1 LLQGMRAATKWV
13 WIFIAAAFV
22 GGFLLMDTS
31 GLIGRG
37 TITPTTPVA
46 TVNGED
52 ILATQ
57 WYALTQQL
65 EAEETQSSGRTL
77 TLEER
82 ERLADQA
89 YEQLVGEVLLRQEYR
104 RRGITVTNEEIENAA
119 RFNPPPQLMQ
129 SPELQTEGQFDP
141 AKYQRFL
148 ASPLAR
154 QQGVLVQ
161 LEGYYRSEIPKQKL
175 FEQVLSD
182 VYVSDERLW
191 TFWRDTRDSAQVSFV
206 AFRPDSV
213 PDSRVSVT
221 DAEIRAYYNEH
232 REEFERPARATVS
245 VMTIPRVISAA
256 DTAAARAK
264 ALELKRQIESG
275 TVTFEDAARAESADS
290 VSGAAGGDLG
300 RGGRDRFVADFETAA
315 YALTPGRISDPV
327 LTPFGFHLI
336 KVDSRNGDTLSLRH
350 ILLRI
355 EQREESAVATDR
367 RADSLARIAATAD
380 DPAKFEEASRT
391 LRIPISRA
399 TVIAGEPLTIAGEYV
414 PSVAAWATGGARPPE
429 ISDLFDW
436 DQGYA
441 IARLDSLQEG
451 GIPKLDAVKSEVRAA
466 LMREKKLELLM
477 AEARTFASSAAA
489 SSLEQAAAA
498 RNLAVD
504 QTEMFTRTSPAQGLG
519 RLNQAVGAAFGLPVG
534 AVSAPV
540 RTDEAVFVMRVDRR
554 TQSDRAQFEA
564 QKATLK
570 EQQLSAYRQ
579 QRLQEFVQN
588 LRDVADIEDNRKNLA
603 RAQAQAANLPAAPP
617 PPGF

>member
-1 LLQGMRAATKWV
+1 MLQGMRAATKWV

-31 GLIGRG
+31 GLIGRSA
-37 TITPTTPVA
+37 ITPTTPVA

-65 EAEETQSSGRTL
+65 ENEETQSSGRTL

-82 ERLADQA
+82 DRLADQA

-104 RRGITVTNEEIENAA
+104 RRGIKVTNTEIENAA

-141 AKYQRFL
+141 VKYQRFL

-161 LEGYYRSEIPKQKL
+161 LEQYYRSEIPKQKL

-206 AFRPDSV
+206 KFGPELVA
-213 PDSRVSVT
+213 DSRVTVS
-221 DAEIRAYYNEH
+221 DAEIREYYEEH
-232 REEFERPARATVS
+232 RESFERPARAVVS
-245 VMTIPRVISAA
+245 VMTIPRIVTAADSAA
-256 DTAAARAK
+256 VRAK
-264 ALELKRQIESG
+264 AVALKSEIERG
-275 TVTFEDAARAESADS
+275 VRTFEDAARAESADS
-290 VSGAAGGDLG
+290 VSGANGGDLG
-300 RGGRDRFVADFETAA
+300 RGGRDRFVADFESAA

-327 LTPFGFHLI
+327 STPFGYHLI
-336 KVDSRNGDTLSLRH
+336 RVDSRKGDTLSLRH

-355 EQREESAVATDR
+355 EQREESAVLTDR

-391 LRIPISRA
+391 LGIPITRGA
-399 TVIAGEPLTIAGEYV
+399 AIEGEPLTIGGQYV
-414 PSVAAWATGGARPPE
+414 PSVGAWATGGAE
-429 ISDLFDW
+429 QGDISDLFDW
-436 DQGYA
+436 EEGYA
-441 IARLDSLQEG
+441 IARVDSLIEG
-451 GIPKLDAVKSEVRAA
+451 GIPKLDVVKDEVRARIA
-466 LMREKKLELLM
+466 HRKKLDIVVT
-477 AEARTFASSAAA
+477 EARAFAASAAS

-498 RNLAVD
+498 RNVPVT
-504 QTEMFTRTSPAQGLG
+504 QTDMFTRTTPAQGLG
-519 RLNQAVGAAFGLPVG
+519 RLNEAIGAAFALPVA

-540 RTDEAVFVMRVDRR
+540 RTEDAVFVLRVDRR

-564 QKATLK
+564 QKATLR
-570 EQQLSAYRQ
+570 EQQTNAYRQ
-579 QRLQEFVQN
+579 QRLQEFIQN
-588 LRDVADIEDNRKNLA
+588 LRDVADIDDNRRNIA
-603 RAQAQAANLPAAPP
+603 RAQAQAANLPAVPLAP
-617 PPGF
+617 

>member
-1 LLQGMRAATKWV
+1 MRAATKWV

-37 TITPTTPVA
+37 AITPTTPVA

-57 WYALTQQL
+57 WYAAIQQL
-65 EAEETQSSGRTL
+65 ENEETQSSGRTL

-104 RRGITVTNEEIENAA
+104 RRGIKVTNEEIENAA
-119 RFNPPPQLMQ
+119 RYNPPPQLMQ

-161 LEGYYRSEIPKQKL
+161 LESYYRSEIPKSKL

-206 AFRPDSV
+206 AFRPESV

-221 DAEIRAYYNEH
+221 DAEIRSYYDEH
-232 REEFERPARATVS
+232 REEFERPARAVVS
-245 VMTIPRVISAA
+245 VMTIPRTITAA
-256 DTAAARAK
+256 DSSARRAK
-264 ALELKRQIESG
+264 AVALKQEIESG
-275 TVTFEDAARAESADS
+275 ARTFEDAARAESADT
-290 VSGAAGGDLG
+290 VSGADGGNLG

-315 YALTPGRISDPV
+315 YALAPGRISDPV
-327 LTPFGFHLI
+327 LTPFGYHLI

-355 EQREESAVATDR
+355 EQREESAVLTDR

-380 DPAKFEEASRT
+380 DPAKFEEASRA
-391 LRIPISRA
+391 LRIPITRGTA
-399 TVIAGEPLTIAGEYV
+399 IEGEPLTIGGEYV
-414 PSVAAWATGGARPPE
+414 PSVGAWATGGAE
-429 ISDLFDW
+429 QGDISDLFDW
-436 DQGYA
+436 EGGYA
-441 IARLDSLQEG
+441 IARVDSLVEG
-451 GIPKLDAVKSEVRAA
+451 GVPKLDAIKDEVRARIA
-466 LMREKKLELLM
+466 RDKKLDILVD
-477 AEARTFASSAAA
+477 EARTFAAAA
-489 SSLEQAAAA
+489 ASSSLEQAAAA
-498 RNLAVD
+498 RNLPVS
-504 QTEMFTRTSPAQGLG
+504 QTDMFTRTTPAAGLG
-519 RLNQAVGAAFGLPVG
+519 RLNEAIGASFGLAVGAVG
-534 AVSAPV
+534 APV
-540 RTDEAVFVMRVDRR
+540 RAQDAVYVLRVDRR
-554 TQSDRAQFEA
+554 TQSDRAEFEA

-570 EQQLSAYRQ
+570 EQQLNAFRQ
-579 QRLQEFVQN
+579 QRLQEFIQN
-588 LRDVADIEDNRKNLA
+588 LRDVADIDDNRRNLA
-603 RAQAQAANLPAAPP
+603 RAQAQAANLPPVPLAP
-617 PPGF
+617 

>member
-1 LLQGMRAATKWV
+1 MLQGMRAATKWV

-31 GLIGRG
+31 GLIGRSA
-37 TITPTTPVA
+37 ITPTTPVA

-65 EAEETQSSGRTL
+65 ETGETQNSGRTL

-104 RRGITVTNEEIENAA
+104 RRGIKVTNEEIENAA
-119 RFNPPPQLMQ
+119 RYSPPPQLMQ

-148 ASPLAR
+148 SSPLAR

-191 TFWRDTRDSAQVSFV
+191 TFWKDTHDSAQVSFV
-206 AFRPDSV
+206 AFQPDAV

-221 DAEIRAYYNEH
+221 DAEIRAYYAEH
-232 REEFERPARATVS
+232 KDELERPARAVVS
-245 VMTIPRVISAA
+245 VMTIPRVVAAEDSAA
-256 DTAAARAK
+256 VRAK
-264 ALELKRQIESG
+264 AVALKQAIESG
-275 TVTFEDAARAESADS
+275 ERTFEEAARTESADT
-290 VSGAAGGDLG
+290 VSGSIGGDLG
-300 RGGRDRFVADFETAA
+300 RGGRDRFVADFESAA

-327 LTPFGFHLI
+327 LTPFGYHLI

-355 EQREESAVATDR
+355 EQREESALLTDR

-391 LRIPISRA
+391 LRLPITRGA
-399 TVIAGEPLTIAGEYV
+399 VIEGEPLTIGGEYV
-414 PSVAAWATGGARPPE
+414 PSVGAWATSGAE
-429 ISDLFDW
+429 QGDISDLFDW
-436 DQGYA
+436 EDGYA
-441 IARLDSLQEG
+441 IARLDSLVEG
-451 GIPKLDAVKSEVRAA
+451 GVPKLDAVSDEIRARLA
-466 LMREKKLELLM
+466 QQKKLDILM
-477 AEARTFASSAAA
+477 NDARAFATAAA
-489 SSLEQAAAA
+489 SSSLEQAAAA
-498 RNLAVD
+498 KNLPVS
-504 QTEMFTRTSPAQGLG
+504 QTEMFTRTAPAQGLG
-519 RLNQAVGAAFGLPVG
+519 RMNEAIGAAFALPAG
-534 AVSAPV
+534 AISAPV
-540 RTDEAVFVMRVDRR
+540 RTEDAVFVMRVERR
-554 TQSDRAQFEA
+554 TQSDRAEFEA

-570 EQQLSAYRQ
+570 AQQLNAYRQ
-579 QRLQEFVQN
+579 QRLQEFLDN
-588 LRDVADIEDNRKNLA
+588 LRDVADIDDNRKNLA
-603 RAQAQAANLPAAPP
+603 RAQAQAANLPPLPFAP
-617 PPGF
+617 